1 MRILEKRANENGL
14 PYYQMMENA
23 GTGAAEAIM
32 RETEAAKKGEN
43 QPVLVFCGKGNN
55 GGDGFVIARVMH
67 EKGYDVRVILTDGEP
82 KTLDAERNLNLLIKN
97 NIRIYDFVQD
107 YDAVIEAADTCG
119 IIVDA
124 LYGTGFS
131 GKLRDNGLKAAVCM
145 NRCRQRKDAPAV
157 YAVDIPS
164 GAGGDVIEENRI
176 DANCVKADTTLT
188 FHARKPL
195 HMQWFADKY
204 CGRTE
209 VIDIGINEE
218 KLWNIGI

>member
-23 GTGAAEAIM
+23 GTGAAEVIM

-124 LYGTGFS
+124 L
-131 GKLRDNGLKAAVCM
+131 
-145 NRCRQRKDAPAV
+145 
-157 YAVDIPS
+157 
-164 GAGGDVIEENRI
+164 
-176 DANCVKADTTLT
+176 
-188 FHARKPL
+188 
-195 HMQWFADKY
+195 
-204 CGRTE
+204 
-209 VIDIGINEE
+209 
-218 KLWNIGI
+218 